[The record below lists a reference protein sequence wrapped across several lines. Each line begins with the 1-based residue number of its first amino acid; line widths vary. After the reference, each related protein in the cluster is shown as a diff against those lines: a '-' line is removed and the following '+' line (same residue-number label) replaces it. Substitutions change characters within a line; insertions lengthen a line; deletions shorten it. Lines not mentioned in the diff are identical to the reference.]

1 MKPKLSPAR
10 TGGGTNGRTASL
22 ADQHAYHGVPHRFRR
37 SRKKQ
42 TSRANRAFR
51 ADGPGARLMAS
62 LGSSACFY
70 SLTVA
75 DLDPAISDAP
85 DGIYDPAIV
94 NALFSAAA
102 RHFRGPF
109 FMTLEVGRG
118 DLDAPGRGR
127 LHPHVIAHRDDG
139 PQHIARDSERCKPV
153 YDAVK
158 LYGYLHKGEPYTLEA
173 LSDLTAA
180 RILYGKPPRV
190 RRHFLD
196 PARTAWAASH
206 CSKNLTLEPRSP
218 RAAAGQHNALAID
231 CTNTSPSTVAAIPQT
246 APQPSHDGLRARP
259 AHLEGTA
266 RAAPHP
272 RSQPATANSEAPNTP
287 NPAQRPARR
296 AYEAPGRPPRHRLDS
311 SRSSVPTS
319 THGYLRTAH
328 RRARHL
334 TMTTDRTALR
344 ALFTA
349 SSTAPPHALLRS
361 SGPTPGPS
369 P

>member
-10 TGGGTNGRTASL
+10 TGGGTNRRTASL
-22 ADQHAYHGVPHRFRR
+22 AEQHATRGVPHRFRR

-51 ADGPGARLMAS
+51 ADGPGTRLMAS
-62 LGSSACFY
+62 LSSSACFF
-70 SLTVA
+70 SLDVA
-75 DLDPAISDAP
+75 DLDPSVSDHP
-85 DGIYDPAIV
+85 SGLYDPATV

-206 CSKNLTLEPRSP
+206 CSKNPTPLQESP
-218 RAAAGQHNALAID
+218 SRAAAGEHNALAID
-231 CTNTSPSTVAAIPQT
+231 RANVSPSTVAD
-246 APQPSHDGLRARP
+246 PSRRAAQRTGDGLRTRP
-259 AHLEGTA
+259 GHLEGTA

-287 NPAQRPARR
+287 DPAQRPARR
-296 AYEAPGRPPRHRLDS
+296 AYEAPRRPPRHRLD
-311 SRSSVPTS
+311 TS
-319 THGYLRTAH
+319 RTAH

-334 TMTTDRTALR
+334 TMTTARTALR
-344 ALFTA
+344 APFTA
-349 SSTAPPHALLRS
+349 PSTTPPHPAVTR
-361 SGPTPGPS
+361 GGDHPGPS